1 MKTEAGE
8 EHALRK
14 DALGLTS
21 IVFLV
26 IATNGPLTALV
37 GAVPVSIAMG
47 NGAGVPG
54 SFIIAGAVYLLFSVG
69 YAAMSRHVRNA
80 GAFYAYI
87 AAGLGRPAG
96 VGGAFLALLAY
107 NAIQLACY
115 AMVGFFLSQWLHDH
129 VGAAVPWWLS
139 AAGTALVVHYFGY
152 RNVEFSGRFLCLLM
166 LCEIAIILIFDAAV
180 VLNGGGPKGFPLA
193 SFAPSTV
200 LTSGF
205 GPSLVFVVGSYM
217 GFETTAIYSEEAKNP
232 LKTIP
237 RATYAAITL
246 IMVLY
251 AVSVWMIIAAYGPE
265 AALVQA
271 EKDPGNMWFAMTSRL
286 VGAWAADAMGMLMI
300 TSLLAALISFHNTI
314 SRYFFSLAREGIIW
328 SGLATT
334 HAVQQTPFVAS
345 IVQTV
350 SGLVFIVACGL
361 GGVDPLQGLL
371 PWSSVVASV
380 GIVAVQG
387 FASLSVVGFFWKNGR
402 GVSLWQ
408 RTIAPAM
415 ASVGLFLC
423 LWQIMVHVD
432 LLSGSKSIW
441 SELVPWAT
449 LGVGAAG
456 AGFAVWLRSA
466 RPTLYNRLGRLL
478 NEV

>member
-1 MKTEAGE
+1 MKTQPSEQQ
-8 EHALRK
+8 ALRK
-14 DALGLTS
+14 NALGLLS

-47 NGAGVPG
+47 NGVGVPG
-54 SFIIAGAVYLLFSVG
+54 SFVVAGVVYLLFSIG
-69 YAAMSRHVRNA
+69 YAAMSRYVRNA

-115 AMVGFFLSQWLHDH
+115 AMVGFFLSQALHDKL
-129 VGAAVPWWLS
+129 GIAVPWWAS
-139 AAGTALVVHYFGY
+139 ASCIALVVHYFGY
-152 RNVEFSGRFLCLLM
+152 RNVEFSGRFLSFLM
-166 LCEIAIILIFDAAV
+166 LCEIAIIVLFDAAV
-180 VLNGGGPKGFPLA
+180 ILHGGGPSGFPIA
-193 SFAPSTV
+193 SFSPSTV

-217 GFETTAIYSEEAKNP
+217 GFETTAIYSEEAKDP
-232 LKTIP
+232 RKTIP
-237 RATYAAITL
+237 RATYCAITV

-251 AVSVWMIIAAYGPE
+251 AVSVWMIIAAYGPA
-265 AALVQA
+265 AALA
-271 EKDPGNMWFAMTSRL
+271 EANKNPGNMWFTMTTRL
-286 VGAWAADAMGMLMI
+286 IGSWAADVMGVLMI

-328 SGLATT
+328 HGLART
-334 HAVQQTPFVAS
+334 HAVQQTPFMAS

-350 SGLVFIVACGL
+350 CGL
-361 GGVDPLQGLL
+361 AVILGCGFAKVDPLQGVL

-387 FASLSVVGFFWKNGR
+387 FASLAVVGFFWRRGR

-408 RTIAPAM
+408 RAISPAL
-415 ASVGLFLC
+415 ASLGLFLC
-423 LWQIMVHVD
+423 LWQIIVHVD
-432 LLSGSKSIW
+432 LLSGSQSIW

-456 AGFAVWLRSA
+456 AAFAVWLRSA
-466 RPTLYNRLGRLL
+466 RPTLYNNLGRLL